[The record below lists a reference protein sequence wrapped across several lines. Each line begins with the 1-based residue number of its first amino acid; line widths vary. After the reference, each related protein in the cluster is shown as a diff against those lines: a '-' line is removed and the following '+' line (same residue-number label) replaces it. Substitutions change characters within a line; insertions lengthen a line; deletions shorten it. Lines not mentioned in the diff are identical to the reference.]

1 MALPQINS
9 SRYTVFVPGLNKEV
23 EFRPYLVKEEKILM
37 VAMES
42 NDQKQILGAIKDVIQ
57 ACVFDSINVNNLA
70 VFDLEVLFLHLRAKS
85 VGEKINVNVKCQDE
99 ECQLE
104 SPIEINL
111 DDIKAPVIEKDD
123 NVVMLSDDIGMTLR
137 YPSFED
143 IQRFDPEYLEKIDG
157 IMELLVL
164 CIENIFDT
172 EEVYENSSDKEKM
185 EFIENLNTD
194 QFQTISKFFDG
205 MPSLK
210 HDIEFTCV
218 KCEKENKV
226 ELKGIQSF
234 FT

>member
-194 QFQTISKFFDG
+194 QFQTISKFFDS

>member
-1 MALPQINS
+1 MALPQVNS
-9 SRYTVFVPGLNKEV
+9 SRYSVFVPGLNKEV

-37 VAMES
+37 MAMES
-42 NDQKQILGAIKDVIQ
+42 SDQKQILGAIKDVIE
-57 ACVFDSINVNNLA
+57 ACVFDNINVNNLA
-70 VFDLEVLFLHLRAKS
+70 VFDLEILFLHLRAKS
-85 VGEKINVNVKCQDE
+85 VGERINVNMKCQGKDCGVE
-99 ECQLE
+99 T
-104 SPIEINL
+104 PIEIDL
-111 DDIKAPVIEKDD
+111 EDIKAPSIEPEDKI
-123 NVVMLSDDIGMTLR
+123 VMLSDEIGMTLR
-137 YPSFED
+137 YPSFKD
-143 IQRFDPEYLEKIDG
+143 IQKFDPEYLEKIDG

-172 EEVYENSSDKEKM
+172 EEVYENSTNKEKM

-210 HDIEFTCV
+210 HDVEFTCI

-226 ELKGIQSF
+226 ELRGIQSF

>member
-1 MALPQINS
+1 MI
-9 SRYTVFVPGLNKEV
+9 
-23 EFRPYLVKEEKILM
+23 
-37 VAMES
+37 AMES
-42 NDQKQILGAIKDVIQ
+42 NNQKQILGAIKDVID
-57 ACVFDSINVNNLA
+57 ACVFDDIDVNKLA

-85 VGEKINVNVKCQDE
+85 VGERISINVKCQDT
-99 ECQLE
+99 ECNFQ
-104 SPIEINL
+104 SPVEVDL
-111 DDIKAPVIEKDD
+111 DDIKSPKITSDD
-123 NVVMLSDDIGMTLR
+123 EVVMLSEDIGLTLR

-164 CIENIFDT
+164 CIDNIFDT
-172 EEVYENSSDKEKM
+172 EEVYEDSSDKEKM

-194 QFQTISKFFDG
+194 QFQSISSFFDS

-210 HDIEFTCV
+210 HDLEFTCA

-234 FT
+234 FI

>member
-57 ACVFDSINVNNLA
+57 ACVFDNINVNNLA

-210 HDIEFTCV
+210 YDVEFTCI

>member
-9 SRYTVFVPGLNKEV
+9 SRYTVFVPGLGKEV

>member
-1 MALPQINS
+1 MALPQLNNS
-9 SRYTVFVPGLNKEV
+9 KYSVFVPGLDKEV
-23 EFRPYLVKEEKILM
+23 TFRPYLVKEEKILM
-37 VAMES
+37 IAMES
-42 NDQKQILGAIKDVIQ
+42 NNQKQILGAIKDVID
-57 ACVFDSINVNNLA
+57 ACVFDDIDVNKLA

-85 VGEKINVNVKCQDE
+85 VGERISINVKCQDT
-99 ECQLE
+99 ECNFQ
-104 SPIEINL
+104 SPVEVDL
-111 DDIKAPVIEKDD
+111 DDIKSPKITSDD
-123 NVVMLSDDIGMTLR
+123 KVVMLSEDIGLTLR

-164 CIENIFDT
+164 CIDNIFDT
-172 EEVYENSSDKEKM
+172 EEVYEDSSDKEKM

-194 QFQTISKFFDG
+194 QFQSISSFFDS

-210 HDIEFTCV
+210 HDLEFTCA

-234 FT
+234 FI

>member
-57 ACVFDSINVNNLA
+57 ACVFDNINVNNLA

-194 QFQTISKFFDG
+194 QFQTISKFFDS

>member
-23 EFRPYLVKEEKILM
+23 EFRPFLVKEEKILM

-194 QFQTISKFFDG
+194 QFQTISKFFDS

>member
-1 MALPQINS
+1 MALPQVNS
-9 SRYTVFVPGLNKEV
+9 SRYTVFVPGLGKEV

-42 NDQKQILGAIKDVIQ
+42 NDQKQILGAIKNVIE
-57 ACVFDSINVNNLA
+57 ACVFEDIDVNKLA

-85 VGEKINVNVKCQDE
+85 VGERISVNVKCQAK
-99 ECQLE
+99 ECGFE
-104 SPIEINL
+104 SPVEIDL
-111 DDIKAPVIEKDD
+111 DDIKSPEISDD
-123 NVVMLSDDIGMTLR
+123 DKIVMLSEDIGLTLR

-143 IQRFDPEYLEKIDG
+143 IQKFDPEYLEKIDG

-164 CIENIFDT
+164 CIDNIFDT
-172 EEVYENSSDKEKM
+172 EEVYEDSSDKEKM

-194 QFQTISKFFDG
+194 QFQSISSFFDG

-210 HDIEFTCV
+210 HDIKFTCV
-218 KCEKENKV
+218 KCEHENKV

>member
-1 MALPQINS
+1 MALPQVNS
-9 SRYTVFVPGLNKEV
+9 SRYTVFVPGLGKEV

-37 VAMES
+37 MAMES
-42 NDQKQILGAIKDVIQ
+42 SDQKQILGAIKDVIE
-57 ACVFDSINVNNLA
+57 ACVFDNINVNNLA

>member
-1 MALPQINS
+1 MALPQVNS
-9 SRYTVFVPGLNKEV
+9 SRYSVFVPGLDKEV

-42 NDQKQILGAIKDVIQ
+42 NNQKQILGAIKDVIE
-57 ACVFDSINVNNLA
+57 ACVFDNINVNKLA

-85 VGEKINVNVKCQDE
+85 VGERISVNVKCQNP
-99 ECQLE
+99 ECGAE
-104 SPIEINL
+104 SPVEVDL
-111 DDIKAPVIEKDD
+111 DDIKSPEISDD
-123 NVVMLSDDIGMTLR
+123 DRIVMLSEEIGITLR

-143 IQRFDPEYLEKIDG
+143 IQKFDPEYLEKIDG

-172 EEVYENSSDKEKM
+172 EEVYEDSTDKEKM
-185 EFIENLNTD
+185 EFIENLNSD
-194 QFQTISKFFDG
+194 QFQNISAFFDG

-210 HDIEFTCV
+210 HVLKFTCSQ
-218 KCEKENKV
+218 CEHKNEV

>member
-1 MALPQINS
+1 MALPQVNS
-9 SRYTVFVPGLNKEV
+9 SRYTVFVPGLGKEV

>member
-1 MALPQINS
+1 
-9 SRYTVFVPGLNKEV
+9 
-23 EFRPYLVKEEKILM
+23 M

-42 NDQKQILGAIKDVIQ
+42 NDQKQILGAIKNVIE
-57 ACVFDSINVNNLA
+57 ACVFEDIDVNKLA

-85 VGEKINVNVKCQDE
+85 VGERISVNVKCQAK
-99 ECQLE
+99 ECGFE
-104 SPIEINL
+104 SPVEIDL
-111 DDIKAPVIEKDD
+111 DDIKSPEISDD
-123 NVVMLSDDIGMTLR
+123 DKIVMLSEDIGLTLR

-143 IQRFDPEYLEKIDG
+143 IQKFDPEYLEKIDG

-164 CIENIFDT
+164 CIDNIFDT
-172 EEVYENSSDKEKM
+172 EEVYEDSSDKEKM

-194 QFQTISKFFDG
+194 QFQSISSFFDG

-210 HDIEFTCV
+210 HDIKFTCV
-218 KCEKENKV
+218 KCEHENKV

>member
-57 ACVFDSINVNNLA
+57 ACVFDNINVNNLA